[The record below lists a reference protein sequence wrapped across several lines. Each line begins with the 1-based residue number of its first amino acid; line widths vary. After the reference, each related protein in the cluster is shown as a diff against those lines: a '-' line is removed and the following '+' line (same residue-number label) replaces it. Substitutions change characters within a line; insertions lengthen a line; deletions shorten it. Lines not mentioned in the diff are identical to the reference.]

1 MSWILAFTASG
12 LLTDALVVSLLMPW
26 VDHTGDNP
34 FGMPVMTACMVLLFG
49 YLALMVGF
57 RFGLGDRSP
66 RARVYRGLLVFFP
79 LWILPVL
86 LILGKGLGWL
96 MERR

>member
-1 MSWILAFTASG
+1 MVAFTASG
-12 LLTDALVVSLLMPW
+12 LLTYALVVSLLMPW
-26 VDHTGDNP
+26 LGHAGDNP
-34 FGMPVMTACMVLLFG
+34 FAEPVMTAAMVLLFG

-66 RARVYRGLLVFFP
+66 RARVYRALLVFFP

-86 LILGKGLGWL
+86 LILGQGLGWL
-96 MERR
+96 MERL